1 MYKATARAM
10 IRRNIEKLNH
20 GQYRSALAMFT
31 EDAVLTFPGD
41 NSWSRLCRTPSPGRS
56 ASPTHR
62 SRGEIEKFL
71 VRYTE
76 FGIQM
81 KVEDILVN
89 GPPWNMRVAVRVHD
103 WIAGPDGTDA
113 YANRAVLW
121 ATLSWG
127 KIRSQEDY
135 EDTERAAAYDRA
147 SVGAS
152 SRAT

>member
-1 MYKATARAM
+1 MYKAVARAM
-10 IRRNIEKLNH
+10 IRRNIEKMNH
-20 GQYRSALAMFT
+20 GHYRPALAMFT

-41 NSWSRLCRTPSPGRS
+41 NSWSRLCRTPNPGRA

-62 SRGEIEKFL
+62 GRGEIEKFL

-81 KVEDILVN
+81 KVEDILVK

-103 WIAGPDGTDA
+103 WIAGPGGTDA

-121 ATLSWG
+121 ANLSWG

-147 SVGAS
+147 SVDS
-152 SRAT
+152 